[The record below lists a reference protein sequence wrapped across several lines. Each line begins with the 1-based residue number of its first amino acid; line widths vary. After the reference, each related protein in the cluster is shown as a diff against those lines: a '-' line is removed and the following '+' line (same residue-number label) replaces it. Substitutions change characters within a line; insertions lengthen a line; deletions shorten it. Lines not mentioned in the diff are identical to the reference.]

1 MKLLI
6 QLTFNNGLGNLYCG
20 LVEVINFVTK
30 YKELGYN
37 CELIFASNG
46 NSGSNKFINF
56 IEIGEIFDLDIL
68 SVFDRVRSIEN
79 SISSKEFEGYKYHST
94 QYGPDFPGAH
104 WWDVFFDEFPDEV
117 LPKYAYNMET
127 LFSGQLL
134 SKHLPK
140 FNGKIYEKVL
150 KFKQE
155 NEEVKNAIQIRYF
168 DYRINP
174 EPEFKEYMDKLYE
187 KVKNSKNKFHVMSNN
202 DFAVSKLKELDNV
215 VTYKFNNVDELPND
229 HGYYFYHKNFERE
242 ILLDRLYDNIAEM
255 IVLKDYENV
264 YYSTS
269 YSWASTFLYYSKSNN
284 PDLKLININSNLDLI
299 E

>member
-20 LVEVINFVTK
+20 LVEVVNFVNK

-134 SKHLPK
+134 SKYLPK

-187 KVKNSKNKFHVMSNN
+187 RVKNSKNKFHVMSNN
-202 DFAVSKLKELDNV
+202 DFAVSRLKELCNV

-229 HGYYFYHKNFERE
+229 HGYYFYHKNFDRE

-255 IVLKDYENV
+255 VVLKDYENV

-284 PDLKLININSNLDLI
+284 PDLKLININSNIDLI